1 MTGLELLAV
10 AMGMRHGLDPDH
22 LAEVDGL
29 ARLRPSPWIGLLF
42 ALGHGAVVT
51 LLAFPAALV
60 LQRIPWEEYHLFAW
74 LLLLVGGLTLYRQA
88 FSGRGGAQWSR
99 ARLPVLNPLLL
110 GALFGLGFETASQIS
125 ALALSAQMHPL
136 RLGLLFTL
144 GMALVDGVDGL
155 LAARL
160 QGLAQDSGCAQ
171 RASGLLAYVVA
182 FTAIGLALAE
192 FLALDLEA
200 LSLPLGLFLFTLL
213 LSLRVYALGAF
224 FGRA

>member
-1 MTGLELLAV
+1 MTGLEALAV
-10 AMGMRHGLDPDH
+10 ALGMRHGLDPDH
-22 LAEVDGL
+22 LAAVDGL
-29 ARLRPSPWIGLLF
+29 ARLRPSPWTGLLF

-51 LLAFPAALV
+51 LLAFPAALI
-60 LQRIPWEEYHLFAW
+60 LKELPWERGHLSAW

-88 FSGRGGAQWSR
+88 SKGRGR

-110 GALFGLGFETASQIS
+110 GALFGLGFETASQLS

-136 RLGLLFTL
+136 RLGLFFTL

-160 QGLAQDSGCAQ
+160 QGLARDGGRAQ

-192 FLALDLEA
+192 FFTLDLEA
-200 LSLPLGLFLFTLL
+200 FALPLGLSLFALL
-213 LSLRVYALGAF
+213 VVLRVYALRPVAT
-224 FGRA
+224 